1 MKRIIYKKLSGQNF
15 LSIGN
20 DEIVIDFQSGFNL
33 ITGNNIDNP
42 DRKNAVGKSSIA
54 ELFYYGLFGKTIR
67 DIKKEFII
75 NNITKGKGKIELIF
89 DVIGDNEC
97 VTYTIKRQV
106 KPSTVTLLRGEEDIT
121 KDSIA
126 NTDKF
131 ICDLIG
137 SNPVICRS
145 CDILSLSDNIPFMAK
160 KPEEKRKFINDI
172 FSLEIFGKMSNEL
185 KNLIRENKS
194 EVNISTTRL
203 EELNNTLNTLIT
215 QQADYDKKVK
225 EREEILENKRK
236 EIQSN
241 INKTETSIAKISIP
255 DVSTIQKE
263 QEKYHEAWRK
273 LDGKIG
279 QVNDSIVSKETLK
292 RLKSGEIKS
301 ISSVEGVKCD
311 KCLQEIPH
319 THVEHLEKL
328 KLEYQ
333 TELNDTVAE
342 IEELQKQKSNFH
354 TKKTKVQEKVAE
366 FQEQINDAKVNKQKL
381 EGLENIL
388 KQYKDSLNNLKLEEL
403 PKPAFEENIIKIQ
416 ERQEKESDNL
426 LNLKQKSEDYE
437 VCKFVLSEEG
447 VRSFV
452 VKRLLSM
459 MNVNIQQYINDL
471 GMTIRCKF
479 DEYFD
484 EQLSNDKG
492 KEISYWNLSGGERRT
507 VDLACAWAFKDL
519 KRMISG
525 ISSNIE
531 FMDEVFDAA
540 FDERGYDLLI
550 DAMKARIDK
559 NNLSVYAISHR
570 KEIEKHITGEVIYL
584 EKENGITKRTKY
596 CNE

>member
-1 MKRIIYKKLSGQNF
+1 MKNIKFKTLQGQNF

-20 DEIVIDFQSGFNL
+20 DQISIDFQSGFNL
-33 ITGNNIDNP
+33 ITGKNLDNP
-42 DRKNAVGKSSIA
+42 ERVNGIGKSCIA
-54 ELFYYGLFGKTIR
+54 ELFYFALFGKTIR
-67 DIKKEFII
+67 EIKKEFII
-75 NNITKGKGKIELIF
+75 NNITKGKGSIELTF
-89 DVIGDNEC
+89 DVETEQD
-97 VTYTIKRQV
+97 VQTYTIKRQV

-131 ICDLIG
+131 ICDLVG

-160 KPEEKRKFINDI
+160 KPEDKRKFINDI

-194 EVNISTTRL
+194 ELNISTTRL
-203 EELNNTLNTLIT
+203 EELNNTLNTLMT

-241 INKTETSIAKISIP
+241 IDETKTSIAKISIP

-333 TELNDTVAE
+333 TELNDIVVE
-342 IEELQKQKSNFH
+342 IEELQKQKANFH

-366 FQEQINDAKVNKQKL
+366 FQEQINDAKVTKQKL

-459 MNVNIQQYINDL
+459 MNASIQQYINDL
-471 GMTIRCKF
+471 GMTMRCKF

-525 ISSNIE
+525 ISSNVE
-531 FMDEVFDAA
+531 FIDEWLDCQI
-540 FDERGYDLLI
+540 DERGYDLMIELI
-550 DAMKARIDK
+550 KNRIEK
-559 NNLSVYAISHR
+559 YNISVYAISHR
-570 KEIEKHITGEVIYL
+570 KEVIKHVSGELIFL
-584 EKENGITKRTKY
+584 EKENGITKRIKY